1 MGGAG
6 GARGSPRPRAR
17 LHGHPRP
24 PARGRR
30 GPPRAGRPCRRA
42 AAARRGSAGA
52 ARGRAPVMLAY
63 DGPNPGGIY
72 TDPVG
77 HWVVVVVAMLATF
90 FVLITVTAYVV
101 FAERVLI
108 GRFQRRPGPNRV
120 GPYGLLQSA
129 VDGVKLLTKE
139 SFMPTGGDRFT
150 YLLASAIAV
159 LAALLTWSVVPFGI
173 WYGFYYWIANVNIGI
188 LVIFAIS
195 AMNVYAIMLGGYS
208 SNSKYS
214 LLGGLRSAAQLISY
228 EMALGLSLV
237 PTFIIVGSLRLV
249 DIANYAVHLGPLQ
262 LPLLVITPLGFVIYL
277 ISAVAE
283 TNRAPFDLPEAE
295 QELVGG
301 FHTEYSG
308 FKFAMFYL
316 AEYMNIVSV
325 SAVASILFLGGW
337 QGPLLPPVFW
347 FLLKVLLF
355 LFFYIWIRSTL
366 PRLRYDSLMKLGWK
380 LLLPLAIANVIVTAL
395 VVVWT
400 G

>member
-1 MGGAG
+1 M
-6 GARGSPRPRAR
+6 
-17 LHGHPRP
+17 
-24 PARGRR
+24 
-30 GPPRAGRPCRRA
+30 
-42 AAARRGSAGA
+42 
-52 ARGRAPVMLAY
+52 MLAY
-63 DGPNPGGIY
+63 NGPNPGGIY

-77 HWVVVVVAMLATF
+77 HWVVVVVAMLVTF
-90 FVLITVTAYVV
+90 LILITVTAYVV

-139 SFMPTGGDRFT
+139 SFMPAGVDRFT
-150 YLLASAIAV
+150 YLLAPAIAV
-159 LAALLTWSVVPFGI
+159 LAALMTWSVVPFGL
-173 WYGFYYWIANVNIGI
+173 WYGGFTYWIANVNIGI

-195 AMNVYAIMLGGYS
+195 AMNVYALMLGGYS

-237 PTFIIVGSLRLV
+237 PTFMIVGSLRLQ
-249 DIANYAVHLGPLQ
+249 DIENFAVHVGPLS
-262 LPLLVITPLGFVIYL
+262 LPLIFITPLGFVIYL
-277 ISAVAE
+277 IAAVAE

-308 FKFAMFYL
+308 FKFAMFYI
-316 AEYMNIVSV
+316 AEYMNIFAVST
-325 SAVASILFLGGW
+325 VASVLFLGGGN
-337 QGPLLPPVFW
+337 GPVLPPIVWLIIKISF
-347 FLLKVLLF
+347 F

-380 LLLPLAIANVIVTAL
+380 ILLPLAIANVIVTAVI
-395 VVVWT
+395 VVAV
-400 G
+400 GS